1 MGTSLGAP
9 TDPSQYQSH
18 HHHTR
23 MRSLIILL
31 IAIFLANIIYG
42 NHTQG
47 NKEDYYQSNRFWFR
61 LKKREAPEH
70 KEDIENVV
78 EKSSSS
84 EAEAEVVENSGPLN
98 ATQVRKNNITQRR
111 LKRGPSC
118 RRLLLKNEF
127 LEMSN
132 IPAIQGGPCS

>member
-1 MGTSLGAP
+1 
-9 TDPSQYQSH
+9 
-18 HHHTR
+18 
-23 MRSLIILL
+23 MRSLTILL

-47 NKEDYYQSNRFWFR
+47 NKEDYYAGLRLSNRFWFR

-84 EAEAEVVENSGPLN
+84 EVVENSGPLN
-98 ATQVRKNNITQRR
+98 ATQVRKNTITQRR

-118 RRLLLKNEF
+118 RRLLLKKQF
-127 LEMSN
+127 FEMSN
-132 IPAIQGGPCS
+132 IPTIQGGPCSLRIL

>member
-1 MGTSLGAP
+1 
-9 TDPSQYQSH
+9 
-18 HHHTR
+18 
-23 MRSLIILL
+23 MRRLSFLIIV
-31 IAIFLANIIYG
+31 IFLANIIYG
-42 NHTQG
+42 NRAHG
-47 NKEDYYQSNRFWFR
+47 KKEDKTRQGLSNRFWFR

-98 ATQVRKNNITQRR
+98 ATQVRKNTITQRR

-127 LEMSN
+127 FEMSN
-132 IPAIQGGPCS
+132 IPAIQGGPCSFRIL

>member
-1 MGTSLGAP
+1 
-9 TDPSQYQSH
+9 
-18 HHHTR
+18 
-23 MRSLIILL
+23 MRSLTILL

-47 NKEDYYQSNRFWFR
+47 NKEDYYAGLRLSNRFWFR

-98 ATQVRKNNITQRR
+98 ATQVRKNTITQRR